1 MENRELNQKEEA
13 SNNDIELIKSI
24 PAFAKIEEKDIISSL
39 FSLYKT
45 LLPEEIF
52 ILQYL
57 YNNGPS
63 NIKKIRRE
71 YAFRILFELDKDQS
85 GREILQSLNIDIR
98 NVEKLQDE
106 RFEKVISTINKSYKK
121 KIPSYYTFKKILED
135 LERLGLVA
143 KRELKER
150 RAETIYFLSPKF
162 SKLCSKAIRYLDT
175 AEDISFI
182 EAEVFKFITGIDTKL
197 LYIAK
202 YAQKETKRIEE
213 MRKNLGY

>member
-1 MENRELNQKEEA
+1 MENRELNQKEEE

-57 YNNGPS
+57 YKNGPS
-63 NIKKIRRE
+63 NIKQIRRE
-71 YAFRILFELDKDQS
+71 YAFRILLEFKEDKS
-85 GREILQSLNIDIR
+85 GAEILQSLNIDIR
-98 NVEKLQDE
+98 NFEKLHDE
-106 RFEKVISTINKSYKK
+106 QLEKVISTINKSYKK

-150 RAETIYFLSPKF
+150 RAETVYFLSPKF
-162 SKLCSKAIRYLDT
+162 SKLCSKAISYLDT
-175 AEDISFI
+175 AEDISTI
-182 EAEVFKFITGIDTKL
+182 DAQVFEFITGSDPQL
-197 LYIAK
+197 LYIRK
-202 YAQKETKRIEE
+202 HTQRTLKRIEE
-213 MRKNLGY
+213 GEKNLGY